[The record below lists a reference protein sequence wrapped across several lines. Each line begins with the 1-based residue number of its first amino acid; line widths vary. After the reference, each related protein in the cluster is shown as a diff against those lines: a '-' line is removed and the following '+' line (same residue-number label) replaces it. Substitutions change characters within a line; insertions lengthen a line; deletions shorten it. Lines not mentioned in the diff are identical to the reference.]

1 MLTHITANLTLKPI
15 TESSPTARPGREPI
29 SQRWVDA
36 LFARFARIWPRAWAK
51 TLRAADRDGMA
62 DEWAQGL
69 AGLTGN
75 EIAHGIG
82 KARAECQWPPSIA
95 EFRALCLDGANA
107 EQRAFAARAA
117 ADAPKALPAKTW
129 AETREI
135 GARACQS
142 LLGELRGAS
151 Q

>member
-1 MLTHITANLTLKPI
+1 MLTHITADLTLKPI
-15 TESSPTARPGREPI
+15 TEPSQTARPGREPI
-29 SQRWVDA
+29 SQKWVDA
-36 LFARFARIWPRAWAK
+36 LFARFARIWPQSWAK
-51 TLRAADRDGMA
+51 TLRVANRDGMA

-107 EQRAFAARAA
+107 EQRAFSARV
-117 ADAPKALPAKTW
+117 ADDAHKALPAKTW

-135 GARACQS
+135 GARACQT
-142 LLGELRGAS
+142 LLDELRGA
-151 Q
+151 